1 MAQVYSNCRTPR
13 QGSKVDRHPSI
24 FPSGTGSRHS
34 SLKFSGTGV
43 IKFLGSHQNGDP
55 VPIFPCKMG
64 ARGPVMPKVVP
75 PKSGPPDHFWQP
87 KLVPPDHFWLPKLVP
102 GDHFWQ
108 PKVVPPCQKWS
119 HPRPILAAKSGPPRP
134 ILAAK
139 SGPPRPFLA
148 AKSGPLRHIL
158 DASLPNNSASVTS
171 LRF

>member
-1 MAQVYSNCRTPR
+1 
-13 QGSKVDRHPSI
+13 
-24 FPSGTGSRHS
+24 
-34 SLKFSGTGV
+34 
-43 IKFLGSHQNGDP
+43 
-55 VPIFPCKMG
+55 
-64 ARGPVMPKVVP
+64 MPKVVP

-87 KLVPPDHFWLPKLVP
+87 KLVPGDHFWLPKLVP

-158 DASLPNNSASVTS
+158 DASLPNNTQCLGDLPQVLKSLNYGRLLIASYMLIGVCCGIKFTYSYS
-171 LRF
+171 LCCQIYCFMVIFILYHYSVYIASHNYRNL